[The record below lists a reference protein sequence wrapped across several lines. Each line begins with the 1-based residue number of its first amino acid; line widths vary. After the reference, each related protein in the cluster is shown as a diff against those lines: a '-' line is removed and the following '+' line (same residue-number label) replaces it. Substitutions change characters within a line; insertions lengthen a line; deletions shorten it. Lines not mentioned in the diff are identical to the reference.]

1 MDESLTEQRRVSE
14 EGFRI
19 VKLCCQGR
27 TALESNCSGV
37 TVPEKKA
44 PANYVPAAAVIRRG
58 QALSGIIGRKARA
71 GGSLSLVF
79 KPGAQPGSHWKLGG
93 LSAGEESGIPRVA
106 VKCVEMWRNT
116 SGEGGFWAVTD
127 AEARKRGEQTGLDTL
142 VVHAVNDE
150 C

>member
-1 MDESLTEQRRVSE
+1 MDASLTEQRRVSD

-27 TALESNCSGV
+27 TSWRVTALRM

-71 GGSLSLVF
+71 GGRLSLVF
-79 KPGAQPGSHWKLGG
+79 KPEAQPRFALETGWLECRRGK
-93 LSAGEESGIPRVA
+93 
-106 VKCVEMWRNT
+106 RNST
-116 SGEGGFWAVTD
+116 CSGEMRRDVEEHQW
-127 AEARKRGEQTGLDTL
+127 RRRLSGL
-142 VVHAVNDE
+142 
-150 C
+150 

>member
-1 MDESLTEQRRVSE
+1 MSD

-27 TALESNCSGV
+27 TSWRVTALRV

-71 GGSLSLVF
+71 GGYVSLVYNLR
-79 KPGAQPGSHWKLGG
+79 AQPW
-93 LSAGEESGIPRVA
+93 VA
-106 VKCVEMWRNT
+106 LETV
-116 SGEGGFWAVTD
+116 
-127 AEARKRGEQTGLDTL
+127 
-142 VVHAVNDE
+142 
-150 C
+150 

>member
-27 TALESNCSGV
+27 TLKRV
-37 TVPEKKA
+37 TAFKMTVLEKKA

-71 GGSLSLVF
+71 GGSLSRVSKL
-79 KPGAQPGSHWKLGG
+79 GAQPRGARETGG
-93 LSAGEESGIPRVA
+93 LECRRGEWNST
-106 VKCVEMWRNT
+106 C
-116 SGEGGFWAVTD
+116 SGEMRRDVEEHQWRRRLSGLKLTLRRESVGS
-127 AEARKRGEQTGLDTL
+127 EQD
-142 VVHAVNDE
+142 
-150 C
+150 

>member
-1 MDESLTEQRRVSE
+1 MDASLTEQRRVSD

-27 TALESNCSGV
+27 TLIWVTPGEL

-71 GGSLSLVF
+71 GGKESLMS
-79 KPGAQPGSHWKLGG
+79 KTGAQL
-93 LSAGEESGIPRVA
+93 RVA
-106 VKCVEMWRNT
+106 WETALLECRRGKWNSTC
-116 SGEGGFWAVTD
+116 SGEMRRDVEEHQW
-127 AEARKRGEQTGLDTL
+127 RRRLSGL
-142 VVHAVNDE
+142 
-150 C
+150 

>member
-27 TALESNCSGV
+27 KVRRVTALGL

-71 GGSLSLVF
+71 GGCLSLVY
-79 KPGAQPGSHWKLGG
+79 KPEAQPWDALET
-93 LSAGEESGIPRVA
+93 GELECRRGKWNST
-106 VKCVEMWRNT
+106 C
-116 SGEGGFWAVTD
+116 SGEMRRDVEEHQW
-127 AEARKRGEQTGLDTL
+127 RRRLSGL
-142 VVHAVNDE
+142 
-150 C
+150 